1 MSNLKTGSILII
13 TNKADVGNHIADKIK
28 LLRECDTIKIVS
40 YIESISVLNTTQPSL
55 ILIYCSD
62 TDSVSIIKEIRSIKS
77 LDKVPILFITDNLNE
92 EKLFYAFDNGID
104 DFFFISDPDSIIL
117 MRIFLTLQKAVLYK
131 QIDINKEIL
140 VSANIVDKQN
150 GIYLKEYTPMV
161 LRNFFSKSIEENLE
175 NTVFMYIKPV
185 SQNKKRLNMYKIAN
199 TIKSIPRGN
208 DIVAYGKSAGFYL
221 ILYNSGKTGA
231 KTVATRIK
239 TALNEECKIYAC
251 AAEITTSFEEME
263 SVLYKSLKEQIENN
277 EEFNY
282 LYDTNLTEAVNIMDI
297 KDENG
302 KRFKEFKKEFI
313 KNFEKIVAPIFYQIQ
328 TKTSDKF
335 KDLEIKYFINEDESK
350 FSIKKEDL
358 YSELKITYPTYI
370 KVLID
375 IKHFEKEKETEV
387 KRLTYDFEDFSEE
400 KINLLLE
407 EMVNDFINKLSL
419 NIIQNA
425 DK

>member
-13 TNKADVGNHIADKIK
+13 TNKADVGNHISDKIK

>member
-1 MSNLKTGSILII
+1 MKTGSILII
-13 TNKADVGNHIADKIK
+13 TNKADVGNHISDKIK

>member
-1 MSNLKTGSILII
+1 MKTGSILII

-239 TALNEECKIYAC
+239 TVLNEECKIYAC

>member
-1 MSNLKTGSILII
+1 MKTGSILII

>member
-1 MSNLKTGSILII
+1 MKTGSILII

-328 TKTSDKF
+328 TKTSEKF